1 MNIKKTSE
9 LTETEKVLVDTAI
22 DMMNMSYAP
31 YSRFSVGAAL
41 LSADGKVFTG
51 CNIENGA
58 FSATVCAERTAFFK
72 AVSEGTRK
80 FEAIAIAGGRE
91 GIVTSFCPPCG
102 TCRQVMSEFCDPD
115 IFRVILTD
123 GKQNVR
129 EYFLSELLPYG
140 FGL

>member
-80 FEAIAIAGGRE
+80 F
-91 GIVTSFCPPCG
+91 
-102 TCRQVMSEFCDPD
+102 
-115 IFRVILTD
+115 
-123 GKQNVR
+123 
-129 EYFLSELLPYG
+129 
-140 FGL
+140 